1 MINDNQN
8 EQNKEVQSQKET
20 VSEQTTAS
28 SQEKTIPSAPSD
40 KFNQDTYFAL
50 SSTQFEKLK
59 SISEKIFKSTEEVL
73 LATWIESRY
82 GIVKEQSEFN
92 ADRFCLG
99 PGRKLKDTRI
109 ESSLAKETGLPLA
122 PELTFYAKYLLKK
135 LGSRIAIV
143 VIRADY
149 KEWYEE
155 LNRLLTQIED
165 LVERAEL
172 VLKVAKLGLPQIPS
186 FEALFISGDKAFLAT
201 LRNQDTSGVIPPTY
215 VLSRSDLTKNF
226 ALLPKDKAVLKPGDL
241 SRGEGI
247 KFGKHFAEKAWQAEI
262 ETATNSPDG
271 LVQGVASR
279 VSASEVI
286 NVAKGGTSQAVILQ
300 GAKKEQQE
308 KWQSRI
314 EVPLKRI

>member
-73 LATWIESRY
+73 LA
-82 GIVKEQSEFN
+82 
-92 ADRFCLG
+92 
-99 PGRKLKDTRI
+99 
-109 ESSLAKETGLPLA
+109 ETGLPLA

>member
-82 GIVKEQSEFN
+82 GIVKEQ
-92 ADRFCLG
+92 
-99 PGRKLKDTRI
+99 T
-109 ESSLAKETGLPLA
+109 SLAKETGLPLA